1 MQKYDDVIC
10 QKCLSQLKSM
20 LRKIHKEQQEVWKLL
35 LSRRKTVA
43 RGTHYQLGGTPTGHL
58 CQEKMSPE
66 DNH

>member
-1 MQKYDDVIC
+1 MPKMSFTTEKYAQI
-10 QKCLSQLKSM
+10 Q
-20 LRKIHKEQQEVWKLL
+20 KEQQEVWKLL
-35 LSRRKTVA
+35 LRRRKTVA